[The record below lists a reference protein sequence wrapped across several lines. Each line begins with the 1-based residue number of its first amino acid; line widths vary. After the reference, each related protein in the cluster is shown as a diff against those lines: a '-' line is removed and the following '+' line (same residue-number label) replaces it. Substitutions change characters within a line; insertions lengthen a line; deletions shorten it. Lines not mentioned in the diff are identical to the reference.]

1 MIAYIKG
8 ILLQKMESGCVVLT
22 DAGIGYEVGMS
33 AQAVARLG
41 NTGDELALYVQ
52 TIVREDAFALYGFA
66 TWEERE
72 LFRILIGV
80 PKLGPKTAMAMLSCF
95 EPGDLVAKV
104 AADDVHALTRV
115 PGIGTKSAKRIVLD
129 LKDKLSGFTTMT
141 IPKTPKVAANRI
153 FDDTLGGLFALGYSE
168 REAAPVVHKVLQEEP
183 DLDVGGAI
191 RAALKLL
198 SSAASA

>member
-1 MIAYIKG
+1 MIASIKG
-8 ILLQKMESGCVVLT
+8 ILLQKMENGCVVLT
-22 DAGIGYEVGMS
+22 DSGVGYEVGMGP
-33 AQAVARLG
+33 QAVARLG
-41 NTGDELALYVQ
+41 NTGGEIALYIQ
-52 TIVREDAFALYGFA
+52 TIVREDALALYGFA

-95 EPGDLVAKV
+95 EPGDLAAKV

-115 PGIGTKSAKRIVLD
+115 PGIGAKSAKRIVLD

-141 IPKTPKVAANRI
+141 ASRTMPGSGNRI

-168 REAAPVVHKVLQEEP
+168 REASPVVHKVLQDEP

>member
-1 MIAYIKG
+1 MIAYLKG
-8 ILLQKMESGCVVLT
+8 IVLQKMESGCVVLT
-22 DAGIGYEVGMS
+22 DSGVGYEVGMS
-33 AQAVARLG
+33 AQAVTRLG
-41 NTGDELALYVQ
+41 NAGDEVALYVQ
-52 TIVREDAFALYGFA
+52 TIVREDALALYGFA

-95 EPGDLVAKV
+95 EPGDLAAKV

-115 PGIGTKSAKRIVLD
+115 PGIGAKSAKRIVLD
-129 LKDKLSGFTTMT
+129 LKDKLSGFTSLAATRAVPVT
-141 IPKTPKVAANRI
+141 ANRI

-168 REAAPVVHKVLQEEP
+168 REASPVVRKVLEEEP